1 VSVAAWRWHDRT
13 GETVIVASRQDGS
26 AGRRGR
32 ILLDGRG
39 RVRAQIWQNTASR
52 FTWHTFDQHGVGGE
66 NAECTTLQDAMDQV
80 VAAIVRQGW
89 TPGGWRI
96 EHGE

>member
-1 VSVAAWRWHDRT
+1 MGSVIAWRWLGFTGDTAAPYRRDSDRT
-13 GETVIVASRQDGS
+13 TTWV
-26 AGRRGR
+26 
-32 ILLDGRG
+32 LLDGRG
-39 RVRAQIWQNTASR
+39 KVRAQIWQNTAAR
-52 FTWHTFDQHGVGGE
+52 FTWHTYDQRGVGGE
-66 NAECTTLQDAMDQV
+66 NAECTRLLDAMDRV

>member
-1 VSVAAWRWHDRT
+1 MGAVIAWRWF
-13 GETVIVASRQDGS
+13 GS
-26 AGRRGR
+26 PSDAAAPGGRVLR
-32 ILLDGRG
+32 DGRG
-39 RVRAQIWQNTASR
+39 RVRAQIWQNTAMR
-52 FTWHTFDQHGVGGE
+52 FTWHTYDQHGVGGE
-66 NAECTTLQDAMDQV
+66 NAECTRLQDAMDQV